1 MVFNE
6 QKLKEAQ
13 KLQWDLSNI
22 LDGQTTGIAVA
33 LELIPNNWLCMKMR
47 EKIKEEERRWYI
59 FKREFKQL
67 KITDDLKLEYEDIPI
82 TSETEFKRCINAY
95 KLNLQNQISDKVYQI
110 NKEYINNFFAILSV
124 EK

>member
-6 QKLKEAQ
+6 QKLKEAKEIQ
-13 KLQWDLSNI
+13 RDLSNI

-33 LELIPNNWLCMKMR
+33 LALIPNNWLCMNMR
-47 EKIKEEERRWYI
+47 EKIQEEEKRWYI
-59 FKREFKQL
+59 FKRKFEQL
-67 KITDDLKLEYEDIPI
+67 KIADDLKLEYEDIPI
-82 TSETEFKRCINAY
+82 TSDTEFKRCIKAY